1 MPKIIVTGSDGRFG
15 KILQK
20 LNNKLIFRNKKQ
32 LNILSQISI
41 SKNLKKFKPSHILHL
56 AGLSRPMKIHD
67 TNINKSIDLN
77 IVGTCNLV
85 KAASDKG
92 IKIIYLSTSYVY
104 PGIKGNYNEHDAL
117 KPWNNYSWSKLG
129 GECAVQMYKNSLI
142 IRLCMTQK
150 PFLHKKAFANVKS
163 NFLYQE
169 DAAKIILKIL
179 NKKGII
185 NVGGPSQTIYNF
197 AKKNNS
203 RIKKIYSKGE
213 FPKRTDMDLKK
224 LKRMIAN
231 DY

>member
-1 MPKIIVTGSDGRFG
+1 
-15 KILQK
+15 
-20 LNNKLIFRNKKQ
+20 
-32 LNILSQISI
+32 
-41 SKNLKKFKPSHILHL
+41 
-56 AGLSRPMKIHD
+56 
-67 TNINKSIDLN
+67 
-77 IVGTCNLV
+77 
-85 KAASDKG
+85 
-92 IKIIYLSTSYVY
+92 
-104 PGIKGNYNEHDAL
+104 
-117 KPWNNYSWSKLG
+117 
-129 GECAVQMYKNSLI
+129 
-142 IRLCMTQK
+142 MTQK

-213 FPKRTDMDLKK
+213 FPKRTDMNLKK
-224 LKRMIAN
+224 LKRMITN